1 MMLYYRC
8 MVESPITAGY
18 TAVIVKIECTIS
30 NGLPSFTIVGLA
42 SKAVDESK
50 ERIRAAIIASGY
62 SFPKKRI
69 VINLAPA
76 DIQKNSASLDS
87 AIALA
92 ILRADKQLATKKDV
106 VSIGELGLDGVIH
119 PCKGLI
125 GLLQPYVAAQDK
137 QIFYPS
143 KNSEQAIPL
152 KLANGFGVSRL
163 RDIVERINGNVVTNS
178 NQTTQKRQPNILHTS
193 EPIDFAEII
202 GQEAAKRALT
212 IAAAGGHNF
221 MLSGPPGTG
230 KSMLAKAFI
239 GILPSLSLKESLE
252 TTHIHSLTGT
262 ELHTLITVPPLRSP
276 HHSASAVS
284 IAGGGHAMKP
294 GEISMAHNGV
304 LFLDEFPEFQ
314 RSIIETLRQ
323 PMEDYTITISRAQA
337 TTTYPADF
345 ILMATSNP
353 CPCGY
358 YNTNKHCTCS
368 AHEIVRYQKKISGPI
383 LDRIDIHFTVATVD
397 HANLLQQTDH
407 RESPNLRAQITTA
420 RKIQRQRSNK
430 LNSRLNN
437 KELKSIIKLNPDA
450 KKFLDQAAQRM
461 DLSAR
466 SYMKSLKVART
477 IADLESSKEITTGHI
492 SEALHYRPKMSSL

>member
-1 MMLYYRC
+1 

-18 TAVIVKIECTIS
+18 HSIIVKIESTIT

-50 ERIRAAIIASGY
+50 ERIRAAILASGY

-92 ILRADKQLATKKDV
+92 ILRADKQLATKKDI
-106 VSIGELGLDGVIH
+106 VSIGELGLDGTIH

-125 GLLQPYVAAQDK
+125 GLLQPYVAEKDK
-137 QIFYPS
+137 QVFYPS
-143 KNSEQAIPL
+143 QNSEQVAPL
-152 KLANGFGVSRL
+152 QLTNGYAVSRL
-163 RDIVERINGNVVTNS
+163 RDIVEYSNGTITTKPKAITPQKQS
-178 NQTTQKRQPNILHTS
+178 NTH
-193 EPIDFAEII
+193 EGYEAIDFAEII
-202 GQEAAKRALT
+202 GQQAAKRALT

-221 MLSGPPGTG
+221 LLSGPPGTG

-239 GILPSLSLKESLE
+239 GILPSLSLQESLE
-252 TTHIHSLTGT
+252 TTHIHSLAGT
-262 ELHTLITVPPLRSP
+262 ELHTLITIPPLRSP
-276 HHSASAVS
+276 HHTASAVS

-323 PMEDYTITISRAQA
+323 PMEDYTITISRAQS

-368 AHEIVRYQKKISGPI
+368 AHEILRYQKKISGPI

-397 HANLLQQTDH
+397 HANLLQQTTH
-407 RESPNLRAQITTA
+407 RESPKLRTQITAA
-420 RKIQRQRSNK
+420 RSIQHHRSGK

-437 KELKSIIKLNPDA
+437 KELKSVIALNPEA
-450 KKFLDQAAQRM
+450 ETFLNQAAQRM

-477 IADLESSKEITTGHI
+477 IADLESSNEVTTGHI
-492 SEALHYRPKMSSL
+492 SEALHYRPIISSL

>member
-1 MMLYYRC
+1 MI
-8 MVESPITAGY
+8 ESPITSGY
-18 TAVIVKIECTIS
+18 SAVIVNIECTIS

-50 ERIRAAIIASGY
+50 ERIRAAISASGY

-69 VINLAPA
+69 IINLAPA

-92 ILRADKQLATKKDV
+92 ILRADKQIAPKMNV
-106 VSIGELGLDGVIH
+106 VAIGELGLDGSIH
-119 PCKGLI
+119 SAKGLI
-125 GLLQPYVAAQDK
+125 GLLKPYVSSK
-137 QIFYPS
+137 ERCIFYPMH
-143 KNSEQAIPL
+143 NFDQVAPL
-152 KLANGFGVSRL
+152 KLHNAYAVSHF
-163 RDIVERINGNVVTNS
+163 RDIVECINGNTRLELRKVEP
-178 NQTTQKRQPNILHTS
+178 QAQPKLRP
-193 EPIDFAEII
+193 EPETIDFAEII

-212 IAAAGGHNF
+212 IAAAGGHNIL
-221 MLSGPPGTG
+221 LSGPPGTG

-239 GILPSLSLKESLE
+239 GILPPLSLSESLE
-252 TTHIHSLTGT
+252 TTHIHSLAGT
-262 ELHTLITVPPLRSP
+262 ELNSLIAAPPLRSP

-323 PMEDYTITISRAQA
+323 PMEDYAITISRAQS

-358 YNTNKHCTCS
+358 YNTKKHCSCS
-368 AHEIVRYQKKISGPI
+368 GHEIVRYQKKISGPI

-397 HANLLQQTDH
+397 HENLLQQTTH
-407 RESPNLRAQITTA
+407 RESPKLRADISSA
-420 RKIQRQRSNK
+420 RDTQLRRSDK

-437 KELKSIIKLNPDA
+437 KELKSVITLTPEAEICLN
-450 KKFLDQAAQRM
+450 QAAQRM

-466 SYMKSLKVART
+466 SYMKALKVART
-477 IADLESSKEITTGHI
+477 IADLDTSNEVDVRHI
-492 SEALHYRPKMSSL
+492 SEALHYRPIISSL